1 MRKTIDKKDI
11 TTELI
16 EDASRELNDIVRR
29 FNTELFEIIKPA
41 QLFQEKYTTGYL
53 WWKKTWYVYYKYFEG
68 NMIAVS
74 TYSAETIKSLEK

>member
-1 MRKTIDKKDI
+1 MRKTIDKRDI

-41 QLFQEKYTTGYL
+41 QLFQEKHTTGYL
-53 WWKKTWYVYYKYFEG
+53 WWKKTRYVYYKYFEG
-68 NMIAVS
+68 HMIAVS
-74 TYSAETIKSLEK
+74 TYSAGTIKSLEK